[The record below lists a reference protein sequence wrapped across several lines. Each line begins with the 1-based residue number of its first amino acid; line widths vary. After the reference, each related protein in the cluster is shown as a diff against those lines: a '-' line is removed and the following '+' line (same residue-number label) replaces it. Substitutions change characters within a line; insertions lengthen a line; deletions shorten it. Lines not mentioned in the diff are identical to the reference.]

1 MIIEQRELKV
11 KDYTLRGLFSK
22 PDDGYKTIVVMFHG
36 FTGHKNEHGYLFKQL
51 TQTLVDQHIAT
62 LRYDFMGNGE
72 SDGDFADYTLFTEID
87 DGLAVIEEAYQLN
100 QYKPIVLLGF
110 SMGGAIA
117 SRVSLLVQDRIEKMI
132 LLSPAGNIPEII
144 QKRFAQNSVNLD
156 GNIDMGGY
164 YMNIAIQKS
173 FEGYDMYKDIET
185 FTKPVLIMQGSCDQA
200 VPPKYSKR
208 YDDLYPNSEYI
219 LVDGSEHG
227 YAKVAYRQIIHQKV
241 TEFLK

>member
-1 MIIEQRELKV
+1 MIIEQKELNV
-11 KDYTLRGLFSK
+11 NGYTLRGLFSK
-22 PDDGYKTIVVMFHG
+22 PDNEYKTIVVMFHG

-51 TQTLVDQHIAT
+51 TQTLVNQHIAT

-72 SDGDFADYTLFTEID
+72 SDGDFTDYTLFTEIE
-87 DGLAVIEEAYQLN
+87 DGLAIIEEAYQLN
-100 QYKPIVLLGF
+100 KCRPVVLLGF

-117 SRVSLLVQDRIEKMI
+117 SRVSLLVQEQIEKMI

-144 QKRFAQNSVNLD
+144 QKRFACSQVNLD

-173 FEGYDMYKDIET
+173 FEGYDMYKDIEK
-185 FTKPVLIMQGSCDQA
+185 FTKPVLIIQGACDQS
-200 VPPKYSKR
+200 VPPVYSKR
-208 YDDLYPNSEYI
+208 YNDLYPNSEYV

-227 YAKVAYRQIIHQKV
+227 YAKVDYRRIIHQKV